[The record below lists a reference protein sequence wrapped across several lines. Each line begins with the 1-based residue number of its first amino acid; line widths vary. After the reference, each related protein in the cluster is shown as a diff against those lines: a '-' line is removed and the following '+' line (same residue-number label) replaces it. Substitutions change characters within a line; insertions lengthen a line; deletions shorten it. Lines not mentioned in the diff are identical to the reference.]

1 MRTVPTE
8 DMLPVISDPDSLTPV
23 SAGSTAAGDGAQF
36 DVLADRRR
44 RAVLRYLDASDEES
58 VSLSDLADHLVL
70 EGDAEEGGALA
81 SCGDALFGTRRRVAI
96 TLRHSHVP
104 KLADAGAVA
113 FDHETNTVSLREEG
127 RELLARAETIDESG
141 VDAEA
146 DGDTESATSQT
157 GGVTET
163 PTP

>member
-1 MRTVPTE
+1 MHTIPTE

-23 SAGSTAAGDGAQF
+23 SAGATAGGDGARF

-44 RAVLRYLDASDEES
+44 LAVLRYLDARDEES

-70 EGDAEEGGALA
+70 EDDAEEGGALA

-104 KLADAGAVA
+104 KLADVDAVA
-113 FDHETNTVSLREEG
+113 FDHETNTVTLREEG
-127 RELLARAETIDESG
+127 RELLARAEAIDGSG

-146 DGDTESATSQT
+146 GGDAETSQT
-157 GGVTET
+157 GGVAET

>member
-1 MRTVPTE
+1 
-8 DMLPVISDPDSLTPV
+8 MLPVISDPESLSTVSGDSNAV
-23 SAGSTAAGDGAQF
+23 DSQF

-44 RAVLRYLDASDEES
+44 RAVLRYLDARSES

-70 EGDAEEGGALA
+70 EDDAEESGALA
-81 SCGDALFGTRRRVAI
+81 SCGDALFGRRRRVQI

-113 FDHETNTVSLREEG
+113 FDIDANTVALTERGE
-127 RELLARAETIDESG
+127 ELLARADDLEPTANVEPEIS
-141 VDAEA
+141 
-146 DGDTESATSQT
+146 SA
-157 GGVTET
+157 GET

>member
-1 MRTVPTE
+1 
-8 DMLPVISDPDSLTPV
+8 MLPVISDPDSLTPV
-23 SAGSTAAGDGAQF
+23 SAGATADGDGAQF
-36 DVLADRRR
+36 GVLADRRR
-44 RAVLRYLDASDEES
+44 RAVLRYLDARDEES

-70 EGDAEEGGALA
+70 EDDAEAGGALA

-113 FDHETNTVSLREEG
+113 FDHETNTVALREEG
-127 RELLARAETIDESG
+127 RELLARAETIDESDT
-141 VDAEA
+141 DADA
-146 DGDTESATSQT
+146 DGGAESEANQV
-157 GGVTET
+157 GGVAET